1 MTARLPRV
9 AVPSTVHCDHLI
21 QARVGAD
28 IDLESA
34 LDVNSEVYEFLRTVS
49 AKYGIGFWKPGS
61 GIIHQVVLEQYAF
74 PGGMMIGTDSH
85 TPNAGGLGMVA
96 IGLAYLAAGRQ
107 GASSSISR
115 NERLALRLCSY
126 GLIAMLV
133 CAAVGYVVCN
143 RLWPNFY
150 FAPVQAGKNIWL
162 AAQGLCVAVVFAG
175 FCYAFGGMRRLAR

>member
-1 MTARLPRV
+1 MSNAAL
-9 AVPSTVHCDHLI
+9 AVGDRGP
-21 QARVGAD
+21 A
-28 IDLESA
+28 
-34 LDVNSEVYEFLRTVS
+34 TVS
-49 AKYGIGFWKPGS
+49 GLGWQFITWGLGLFITGFLTGFVP
-61 GIIHQVVLEQYAF
+61 ILHYIHGAIAGDVGPVFLKNMTLWWGCPAVLVEL
-74 PGGMMIGTDSH
+74 TLK
-85 TPNAGGLGMVA
+85 TGGLGMVA